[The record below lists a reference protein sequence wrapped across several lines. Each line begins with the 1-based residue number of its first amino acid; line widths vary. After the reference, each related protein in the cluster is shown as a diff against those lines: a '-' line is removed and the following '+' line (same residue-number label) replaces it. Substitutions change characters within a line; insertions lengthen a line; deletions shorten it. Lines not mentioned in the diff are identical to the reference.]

1 MSQENL
7 NKNFFDMVYLL
18 YCSLN
23 EKKADKSRI
32 DKMNLDEIYR
42 LAVKHNITAAVA
54 HPLVETGVNDERWSN
69 EINRV
74 IYRIVLFDA
83 EREQLIN
90 YLEENGIWYVLLKG
104 LVLMNYYPQVYMRQM
119 SDNDILFDS
128 KFQEKV
134 KEFFE
139 NRGYT
144 VREYGKIHHDTYQK
158 KPVLNFEM
166 HLKLY
171 SEASLRCLYD
181 YYSDVKK
188 MLVKDTDNSFGYHF
202 SDEDFYVHTVSHAYK
217 HYMGSGF
224 GLKLLLDVFVCLKKF
239 GKAYDYNY
247 ISDECK
253 KAGFDDYEKVCR
265 SVSLKLFSSEE
276 PQELSDEEKDLVI
289 YTLNCGTYGNRM
301 NLVRNRMKQISADK
315 PITNKT
321 KFAHIMKRAF
331 PKPDYIYTMYPL
343 VKKHKILLPFAYP
356 YRLIYSA
363 VFKRRVITKE
373 LKYIKEVGND
383 NNEKH

>member
-7 NKNFFDMVYLL
+7 NKNFFDIVYLL

-23 EKKADKSRI
+23 AKKADKSRV

-54 HPLVETGVNDERWSN
+54 HSIVEAGVEEERWSN
-69 EINRV
+69 EINNSL
-74 IYRIVLFDA
+74 YRIILFDA

-128 KFQEKV
+128 KYQAKIREY
-134 KEFFE
+134 FE
-139 NRGYT
+139 SHGYT
-144 VREYGKIHHDTYQK
+144 TKGYGKIHHDTYQK

-171 SEASLRCLYD
+171 SEESPRCLYE
-181 YYSDVKK
+181 YYSDVKRI
-188 MLVKDTDNSFGYHF
+188 LVKDTDNSFGYHF

-224 GLKLLLDVFVCLKKF
+224 GLKLLLDVYVCLKKF

-253 KAGFDDYEKVCR
+253 KAGFDDYEKLCR
-265 SVSLKLFSSEE
+265 SVSLKLFSSEQ
-276 PQELSDEEKDLVI
+276 PQELSDDEMEFVL
-289 YTLNCGTYGNRM
+289 YSLSSGTYGTFENR
-301 NLVRNRMKQISADK
+301 VRNHMKQISDDK
-315 PITNKT
+315 QITKKT
-321 KFAHIMKRAF
+321 KFTHILKRAF
-331 PKPDYIYTMYPL
+331 PKPDYIYTMYP
-343 VKKHKILLPFAYP
+343 VVRKYKILLPFAYP
-356 YRLIYSA
+356 YRLIYSI
-363 VFKRRVITKE
+363 VFKRKRVVSE
-373 LKYIKEVGND
+373 FKYIKEIK
-383 NNEKH
+383 E